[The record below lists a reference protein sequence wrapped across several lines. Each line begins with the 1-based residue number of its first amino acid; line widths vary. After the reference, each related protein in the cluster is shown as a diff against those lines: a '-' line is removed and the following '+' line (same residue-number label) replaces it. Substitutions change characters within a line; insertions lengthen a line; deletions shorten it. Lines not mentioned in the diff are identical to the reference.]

1 MPTPTKSQKTTNC
14 GWGGLFQSY
23 FYNSF
28 LRVFAISALL
38 KVIHAPKTPNFRYP
52 ENNLPT
58 KAWLATY
65 FELPH
70 PQLRNP
76 KALRTRNRTQ
86 LAILM
91 VAIRT
96 RTRNFI
102 IYTLSFETKVHH

>member
-1 MPTPTKSQKTTNC
+1 MQIKSLET
-14 GWGGLFQSY
+14 
-23 FYNSF
+23 FYWYKF
-28 LRVFAISALL
+28 
-38 KVIHAPKTPNFRYP
+38 
-52 ENNLPT
+52 